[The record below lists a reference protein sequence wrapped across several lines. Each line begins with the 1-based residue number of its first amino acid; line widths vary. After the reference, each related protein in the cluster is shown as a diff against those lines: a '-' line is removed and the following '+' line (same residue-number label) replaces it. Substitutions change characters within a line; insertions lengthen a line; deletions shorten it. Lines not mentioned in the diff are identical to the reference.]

1 MTKFANTRYQVRA
14 SDDED
19 WKDVV
24 DVNGNFTE
32 PTWFDSY
39 QYRRKPEPEVVK
51 PKWPTLELNH
61 NQLWE
66 ASGVTLG
73 ESWNSSQSQNAVN
86 YGISHALEAGL
97 VVLPEA
103 VNKPTQIDYKEEATM
118 HRAAFYAAL
127 DAFVQRHPNKNLCGG
142 L

>member
-1 MTKFANTRYQVRA
+1 MTEQIRYQYKTY
-14 SDDED
+14 DNDE
-19 WKDVV
+19 WKDVLNLYGDFV
-24 DVNGNFTE
+24 PPSWQEGF
-32 PTWFDSY
+32 
-39 QYRRKPEPEVVK
+39 QYRRKPEPEIVK
-51 PKWPTLELNH
+51 PKWPTLELNY
-61 NQLWE
+61 NQLRE

-86 YGISHALEAGL
+86 YGIAHALEAGL

-103 VNKPTQIDYKEEATM
+103 VNKPTKIDYKEEATR

-127 DAFVQRHPNKNLCGG
+127 DAFVQQHPNKNLCGG